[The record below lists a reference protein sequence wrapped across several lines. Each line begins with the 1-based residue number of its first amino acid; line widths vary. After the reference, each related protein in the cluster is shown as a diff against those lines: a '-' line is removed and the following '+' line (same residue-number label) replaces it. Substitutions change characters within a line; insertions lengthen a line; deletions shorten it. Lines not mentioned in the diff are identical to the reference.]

1 MEITHEFVSVV
12 ADGVNTSLVRPSD
25 WNEDHVI
32 MALAADPGSP
42 VEGQIWV
49 VASGTSPSR
58 VIALKMYDDG
68 ATRTIASITY

>member
-1 MEITHEFVSVV
+1 MQITHLFESVV

-32 MALAADPGSP
+32 MALSSDPGSP